1 MASTDTD
8 QRAVDVA
15 FDGLRRVV
23 RGRRDPRIRASWRVL
38 IATILLV
45 PPSEVAAVG
54 IAGALRLA
62 GPFPVGVIQ
71 ASLIAI
77 VLVGW
82 ARYLDRRPL
91 ADYGFSA
98 SGRWFLDFVVGFV
111 AVLVGF
117 GVWLGFGSLWGWAEI
132 ELTASAP
139 SGAFAIGLLTLLIAV
154 ALNAGVQETVFTG
167 LLIKNGAEGLA
178 ARGVSSALA
187 VIGAWVVAALLFAW
201 IHNPSAPAQVVTLVI
216 GLALYG
222 LLYVHTGELA
232 LPIGVHTGVN
242 YTGGVLI
249 TSPALG
255 GESASLV
262 DVSDSLTG
270 TLGSLSDSAVPQILI
285 AYIMLLGWIKVRRGE
300 VGIETGLAVW
310 TEG

>member
-1 MASTDTD
+1 MSPTDPD
-8 QRAVDVA
+8 QPVLDKVMN
-15 FDGLRRVV
+15 GLRRVL
-23 RGRRDPRIRASWRVL
+23 RGRGDQRIRASWRVL

-45 PPSEVAAVG
+45 PPSEVVAVG
-54 IAGALRLA
+54 IAGGLGLA
-62 GPFPVGVIQ
+62 GPLPVGVIQ

-77 VLVGW
+77 VLGGW

-98 SGRWFLDFVVGFV
+98 SGRWFLDVVVGLV
-111 AVLVGF
+111 AVFVGF
-117 GVWLGFGSLWGWAEI
+117 GVWLGLGTLWGWAEI

-139 SGAFAIGLLTLLIAV
+139 SGTFAIGLLTLLIAV

-178 ARGVSSALA
+178 TRGISPTRA

-201 IHNPSAPAQVVTLVI
+201 IHNPSAPGQVVTLLI

-249 TSPALG
+249 SSPTLG

-262 DVSDSLTG
+262 DVSNTLSG
-270 TLGSLSDSAVPQILI
+270 ILGSLNDSAVPQILI
-285 AYIMLLGWIKVRRGE
+285 AYILLLGWIKFKRGH
-300 VGIETGLAVW
+300 VGIETGLVVW

>member
-1 MASTDTD
+1 MASTDAN
-8 QRAVDVA
+8 QRAVDDA
-15 FDGLRRVV
+15 LNGLRRVV
-23 RGRRDPRIRASWRVL
+23 QGRSDPRIRASWRVL

-45 PPSEVAAVG
+45 PPSEVVAVG
-54 IAGALRLA
+54 IAEALGLV

-91 ADYGFSA
+91 ADYGFSM
-98 SGRWFLDFVVGFV
+98 SGRWLGDLIVGFL

-117 GVWLGFGSLWGWAEI
+117 GVWLGIGSLSGWAEI

-139 SGAFAIGLLTLLIAV
+139 SSTFVLGLVTLLVAV

-178 ARGVSSALA
+178 TRGVPSGRA
-187 VIGAWVVAALLFAW
+187 VIGAWVVAALLYAW
-201 IHNPSAPAQVVTLVI
+201 IHNPSAPGQVVTLVI

-255 GESASLV
+255 GESTSLV
-262 DVSDSLTG
+262 DVSNSLTG
-270 TLGSLSDSAVPQILI
+270 ILGSISDLAVPQILI
-285 AYIMLLGWIKVRRGE
+285 AYILLLGWIKVRRGA

-310 TEG
+310 NEG